1 MQTEDETPP
10 RKKSFLRSSVTLLV
24 AERLLLFFF
33 GAGVALLFSVSALSS
48 SLCTDLPNPIPTP
61 LPTII
66 HHRPPLAPSIPR
78 RPLPVATTAPRPPLS
93 TVSHRRDSRKDHDRR
108 RSTRATFYDD
118 PSLSYTIDRP
128 ITNWDSKRREWLR
141 LNPSLATPDRV
152 VMVTGSPPGRCPNPG
167 GDHLLLR
174 FYKNK
179 ADYCRLH
186 GYDLFYNTA
195 LLHPEMPGCW
205 AKIPLVRA
213 AMVAHPE
220 SEWVW
225 WVDQDA
231 AFTDMEFRP
240 PLHRYRAHHFV
251 VPGWPYMVY
260 TARDWV
266 GLNAGVFLLRNS
278 QWGLDFLDAWA
289 SMGPQTPHHGKW
301 GRILDA
307 EIRGKLTSFADDQS
321 ALVHLLAKEQ
331 RRWRD
336 KVHLESAYDLHGY
349 WEPIVGRLE
358 DVAAAYAEMERR
370 DAVLRRRHAEKEAG
384 SYGETRSRYL
394 DAAAGGGG
402 EKGSGKRW
410 PRKRRSFVTH
420 FTGCQPC
427 GGDHNPAYTWQG
439 CVDGMARALNFAD
452 DQVLRAYGFGHTN
465 LNDSAS
471 IRPLPFGYPASS
483 RGGR

>member
-1 MQTEDETPP
+1 PIEPHPHP
-10 RKKSFLRSSVTLLV
+10 R
-24 AERLLLFFF
+24 
-33 GAGVALLFSVSALSS
+33 
-48 SLCTDLPNPIPTP
+48 P
-61 LPTII
+61 
-66 HHRPPLAPSIPR
+66 HHRPSPASSRTTPH

-93 TVSHRRDSRKDHDRR
+93 TVSHRRDSRKDRDRR
-108 RSTRATFYDD
+108 RSSTRATFYDD

-289 SMGPQTPHHGKW
+289 SMGPQTPHHDKW
-301 GRILDA
+301 GRVLDA

-336 KVHLESAYDLHGY
+336 KVHLESGYDLHGY

-358 DVAAAYAEMERR
+358 DVAAAY
-370 DAVLRRRHAEKEAG
+370 G
-384 SYGETRSRYL
+384 G
-394 DAAAGGGG
+394 GGGG
-402 EKGSGKRW
+402 EKRSG
-410 PRKRRSFVTH
+410 KRRSFVTH

-427 GGDHNPAYTWQG
+427 GGAHNPAYTWQG

-465 LNDSAS
+465 LNDSAP